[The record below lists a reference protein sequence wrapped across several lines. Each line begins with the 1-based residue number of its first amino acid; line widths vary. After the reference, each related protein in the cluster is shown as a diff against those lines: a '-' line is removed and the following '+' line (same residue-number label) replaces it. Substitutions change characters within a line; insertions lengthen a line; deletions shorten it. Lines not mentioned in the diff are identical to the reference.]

1 MMKVYIVNHK
11 GAVIT
16 VCGTKEKA
24 MEFLKE
30 MEEYGNF
37 GTITEYEVN

>member
-1 MMKVYIVNHK
+1 MKVYIVNYK
-11 GAVIT
+11 GTVVA

-30 MEEYGNF
+30 MEEYGNS
-37 GTITEYEVN
+37 GTITVHEVN